1 MGLVVISYPV
11 GHPGTKSRT
20 FPGLQWEPDSQL
32 FQIFSAAGKN
42 PCFNSFTAC
51 LPSHHPHLPSPW
63 QLQSFVAQ
71 ESNQQNVICGFNWFL
86 YNLETQILFRVFP
99 LPCAHLLP
107 PYLSSCSPV
116 GFSIQSLGFHWLLSS
131 EGYWLLL
138 APFHEV
144 DPISPQLFSF
154 FKEDTH
160 CCNFWILFELT
171 KERCSYF
178 VCDLILKKIPLHFS
192 L

>member
-107 PYLSSCSPV
+107 PYVSSCSPV
-116 GFSIQSLGFHWLLSS
+116 GFSIQSLRISLTAVLRRILASS
-131 EGYWLLL
+131 C
-138 APFHEV
+138 
-144 DPISPQLFSF
+144 PISRGGSYLSPVILIFQRGHPLLQFL
-154 FKEDTH
+154 
-160 CCNFWILFELT
+160 NPFWINQRTL
-171 KERCSYF
+171 
-178 VCDLILKKIPLHFS
+178 
-192 L
+192 